1 MSMKALFGQLAIH
14 LAEGKWQT
22 PDQLAQALSDFF
34 NSDAPI
40 ELAGPLQLKRD
51 RDFPPIRVVDEEN
64 FFETGIQFTNRG
76 DKLSQFGP
84 NSWDFSKTI
93 HQYTDDGVT
102 ASKENIAHQVVF
114 YPGVTK
120 TPLIVRQPISDA
132 EIFDPM
138 RRSRNWSIGLDGSE
152 PKPNESGGGLGV
164 TGGLLGMGSGSGN
177 GTVSVVT
184 NITGVT
190 VNSDC
195 SVTVNYSTTEIA
207 DAGSVAVTP
216 GLAGAGGPDLMLLM
230 GA

>member
-1 MSMKALFGQLAIH
+1 MSMKALFGQLAVH

-51 RDFPPIRVVDEEN
+51 RDFPPIKVVDEEN

-84 NSWDFSKTI
+84 NSWDFTKVI
-93 HQYTDDGVT
+93 HQHPDDSVA
-102 ASKENIAHQVVF
+102 ASRQNIAQQVVF
-114 YPGVTK
+114 YPAVTK
-120 TPLIVRQPISDA
+120 TPLIVRQPVSDA
-132 EIFDPM
+132 EISDPLK
-138 RRSRNWSIGLDGSE
+138 RSRNWSIGIDGSE
-152 PKPNESGGGLGV
+152 PSPNESGGGLGV
-164 TGGLLGMGSGSGN
+164 TGGLLGAGSGSGS
-177 GTVSVVT
+177 GTATVVSA
-184 NITGVT
+184 ITGVT

-195 SVTVNYSTTEIA
+195 SVTVNYSTTEIG

-216 GLAGAGGPDLMLLM
+216 GVAGAGGPDIFLLM
-230 GA
+230 GC